1 MAPYPNVENK
11 YADPVSLYTP
21 ADFLGWAQRAGWD
34 PGPLPIGV
42 IFAFQPFITTFLAD
56 HPERFSENFTL
67 APGNARVFLTNDAAG
82 LVAVSCLN
90 AGATTLVSQVEN
102 LLYLGDTRRFI
113 TIGTA
118 GALVPDVRIADTCV
132 LTAAVRDDGISQHY
146 LPPAR
151 YVEPAGSLT
160 DDLRSALRERIEG
173 VTDRSTWTI
182 STPYRCTAGE
192 ITEYVADGVTIVEEE
207 AAALFAVTQARG
219 GESAAAVVVSDVFR
233 AGEFEVE
240 WSDPVAPLL
249 TVLEAAIVAIRAS
262 GERSPT
268 T

>member
-1 MAPYPNVENK
+1 VTYPNVAGK

-34 PGPLPIGV
+34 PGPLPVGV
-42 IFAFQPFITTFLAD
+42 VFAFQPFVTSFLAD
-56 HPERFSENFTL
+56 HPERFTENYTL
-67 APGNARVFLTNDAAG
+67 APGNARVFLTNDDAPSVG
-82 LVAVSCLN
+82 VSCLN

-102 LLYLGDTRRFI
+102 LLYLGDTRRFV

-118 GALVPDVRIADTCV
+118 GALVPDIRIADTCV

-151 YVEPAGSLT
+151 YVEPAGTLT
-160 DDLRSALRERIEG
+160 DHLRAALRERIEG

-192 ITEYVADGVTIVEEE
+192 IAEYVADGVTIVEEE
-207 AAALFAVTQARG
+207 AAALFAITQARG

-233 AGEFEVE
+233 AGGFEVE
-240 WSDPVAPLL
+240 WRDTVAPLL
-249 TVLEAAIVAIRAS
+249 TVLDAAIAAIRS
-262 GERSPT
+262 SYRRST
-268 T
+268 TT